1 MLFTKKKEFV
11 GVDVGSSSIK
21 LVQLK
26 EAKGGTYQL
35 ACCGMIP
42 LPAEAIVDNTIMDS
56 ASVAEAI
63 RNIIKSSK
71 VKASDAVCSIG
82 GNSVIIRKISVP
94 TMTSEELEDQIQW
107 EAEQYIPFDINDVN
121 VDFQVLDTDERDTSR
136 MNILLVASKKDMIN
150 DYTTVFAEAGLPLAI
165 MDIDAFAIQNAFEFN
180 YDPSPAMV
188 VALVNIGAAM
198 TNINIVQGGIS
209 LFTRDV
215 QAGGNQFTEEIQK
228 LFSVSSVEA
237 EQMKLSTD
245 LRQEP
250 RLQGV
255 LSKLIDALALEVR
268 RSLEFYNSTATDGKI
283 EAIYLSGGA
292 ALIPDLATVFA
303 ERLEVPV
310 EVMNPFKKVVIGD
323 KDFDPTAIQQ
333 MAPTMVVAAGLA
345 IRRHGD
351 K

>member
-1 MLFTKKKEFV
+1 
-11 GVDVGSSSIK
+11 
-21 LVQLK
+21 
-26 EAKGGTYQL
+26 
-35 ACCGMIP
+35 
-42 LPAEAIVDNTIMDS
+42 
-56 ASVAEAI
+56 
-63 RNIIKSSK
+63 
-71 VKASDAVCSIG
+71 
-82 GNSVIIRKISVP
+82 
-94 TMTSEELEDQIQW
+94 MTSEELEDQIQW

-150 DYTTVFAEAGLPLAI
+150 DYTTVFAEAGLPLTI

-180 YDPSPAMV
+180 YDPPPAMV
-188 VALVNIGAAM
+188 VALVNIGASM

-228 LFSVSSVEA
+228 LFSVSSAEA

-245 LRQEP
+245 MRQEP
-250 RLQGV
+250 KLQSV

-268 RSLEFYNSTATDGKI
+268 RSLEFYNSTASDGKI

-292 ALIPDLATVFA
+292 ALIPGLTAVFA

-323 KDFDPTAIQQ
+323 KEFDPTAIQQ
-333 MAPTMVVAAGLA
+333 MAPMMVVAAGLA